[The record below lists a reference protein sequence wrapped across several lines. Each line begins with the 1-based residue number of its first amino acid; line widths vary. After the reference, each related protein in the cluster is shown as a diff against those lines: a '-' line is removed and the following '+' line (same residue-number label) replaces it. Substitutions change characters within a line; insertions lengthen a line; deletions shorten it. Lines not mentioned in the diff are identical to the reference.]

1 MENLVKLIFEA
12 GLLKKLPRSGY
23 SFLGN
28 GSENVAEHSFIITVI
43 AYVLAKLNPDADEKK
58 IVFMAL
64 FHDLPEARTGDI
76 NYVQKKYVVKDE
88 EKAVKDIVS
97 GLFFGSEIE
106 SLIEEF
112 NKGETL
118 EAKLANDADQLA
130 FIADLKILKDKGAK
144 KTSMW
149 IEAVKKRLVTEHG
162 ISLAEQLIEADSDQW
177 WLENYVDA

>member
-1 MENLVKLIFEA
+1 MENLVNLIFEA

-28 GSENVAEHSFIITVI
+28 GNESVAEHSFIITVI
-43 AYVLAKLNPDADEKK
+43 AYILAKLNPEADEKK

-64 FHDLPEARTGDI
+64 FHDLPESRTGDI
-76 NYVQKKYVVKDE
+76 NYVQRKYVEKDE
-88 EKAVKDIVS
+88 KKAVQDIVR

-106 SLIEEF
+106 NFIEEF
-112 NKGETL
+112 NEKETL

-130 FIADLKILKDKGAK
+130 FIADLKILQDKGAK

-162 ISLAEQLIEADSDQW
+162 VSLANKITEADSDQW